1 MIVSVLMDPRLPGGA
16 GTVNHWYRRWMDM
29 HRPDWAPVFFDEL
42 AGPGD
47 FARRARGWR
56 IEDANLPRLWP
67 RLHMPQYHAGRLLL
81 RRQSITAEEVHIVGP
96 HVAHGWVMRDS
107 GLPNLVWFCTTL
119 GDERRRVLWHHDRLR
134 RATYRATVRYLERL
148 ESEVLH
154 RAQRVLAMSPY
165 TVDLIT
171 ELGVPSSRIEI
182 VPIPIDTDL
191 FRPDPRVPREGVLF
205 VGRVRDPR
213 KNFAAVAR
221 LLEGS
226 SLVRE
231 HGLDVVSADDPKT
244 GMSEMS
250 AEATRWHG
258 RTDDVADL
266 FRSADVFVLTS
277 RQEGFGLVVFE
288 ALASGTPV
296 VAYRCGGP
304 DRYLEASTGGF
315 LVDSESELK
324 MCVERLLLEP
334 ALRQEMGRAG
344 REWVEANMSSK
355 DFLANDS
362 LFTVGRI

>member
-16 GTVNHWYRRWMDM
+16 GTVNRWYRRWMGM
-29 HRPDWAPVFFDEL
+29 HRPDSVSVFFDEL

-47 FARRARGWR
+47 FARRALGWR
-56 IEDANLPRLWP
+56 IEESNLPRLWP
-67 RLHMPQYHAGRLLL
+67 RLHMPQYHAGRFVL
-81 RRQSITAEEVHIVGP
+81 RRQNITVEEVHTVGP

-107 GLPNLVWFCTTL
+107 GAPNLVWFCTTL
-119 GDERRRVLWHHDRLR
+119 GDERRRVLQHHDRLR

-154 RAQRVLAMSPY
+154 RAHRVLAMSPY
-165 TVDLIT
+165 TAELIAG
-171 ELGVPSSRIEI
+171 LGIPPSRIEV

-191 FRPDPRVPREGVLF
+191 FRPDSRVAKEGVLF

-231 HGLDVVSADDPKT
+231 HGLDVVSADDPKA

-250 AEATRWHG
+250 ARATRWHG
-258 RTDDVADL
+258 RADDVADR
-266 FRSADVFVLTS
+266 FRRADVFVLTS
-277 RQEGFGLVVFE
+277 WQEGFGVVVFE

-304 DRYLEASTGGF
+304 DRYLEASSGGF
-315 LVDSESELK
+315 LVETESELK
-324 MCVERLLLEP
+324 TSVEQLLQEP
-334 ALRQEMGRAG
+334 ALREEMGSAG
-344 REWVEANMSSK
+344 REWVERNMSSK
-355 DFLANDS
+355 EFLANES
-362 LFTVGRI
+362 LFTVGRS